1 MLRYL
6 LAVNPLLE
14 AHRGGGNNS
23 SGGGNTSGNGEY
35 ISGPAVESV
44 IVSQPQLT
52 LVVNDTFSLNALVLP
67 TGVDASVLWT
77 SSDESV
83 VTVAEGGW
91 ITAKAVGTA
100 DITVTAKADTSKTA
114 VCKVTVVST
123 EIPAT
128 DITLSPTELDL
139 RVGETNLLSVTVSP
153 DNATMPMLNWSSYI
167 DTDPIVQ
174 IYNGKVTGIREGSTT
189 VTVSAVVGVTEL
201 TASCQVT
208 VSPRTGI
215 EGKWLSNN
223 GSYVITANT
232 ITTGYDGMNGFVPR
246 NLYKYTKSGNE
257 TKGTITV
264 TRQAQWDSETSE
276 WVTVDTM
283 LKKLE
288 TDQQTQMQEQKKI
301 LDEVNLGELKDIL
314 LPKGS
319 LEDLKLSLRK
329 LAAEMNMTFNEN
341 NLTEE
346 NLTKPVPEDVKELY
360 MALIEKQFATQ
371 KEEITR
377 SRTYKYEVIDDPGYG
392 AMIQFTGMYDT
403 TKKWFEQTEGNFS
416 AYDNGI
422 SISYNPQSKSLYGS
436 DQNTQTDIDI
446 FFSSV
451 TETELTERDSG
462 KTWTALWDGIYLTLT
477 NPEDVSYKLEWS
489 GYYLF

>member
-14 AHRGGGNNS
+14 IHRGGGNNS

-189 VTVSAVVGVTEL
+189 VTVSAVVGEL

-276 WVTVDTM
+276 WVTVGTEIEN
-283 LKKLE
+283 LE
-288 TDQQTQMQEQKKI
+288 AGIQEQKKM
-301 LDEVNLGELKDIL
+301 LDGANLGELKDML
-314 LPKGS
+314 HQAS
-319 LEDLKLSLRK
+319 LEDLKLFLRE

-341 NLTEE
+341 NLTKE
-346 NLTKPVPEDVKELY
+346 NLTKPVPQDVKELLMSY
-360 MALIEKQFATQ
+360 AGKMVTEQ
-371 KEEITR
+371 KEEMTR
-377 SRTYKYEVIDDPGYG
+377 PRTYGYEVTDDPRNGP
-392 AMIQFTGMYDT
+392 MIQLTGMYDT
-403 TKKWFEQTEGNFS
+403 TKNWFEQTDGEFS
-416 AYDNGI
+416 TNDNGI
-422 SISYNPQSKSLYGS
+422 SISYDPQSKNLYGWDPTEINIS
-436 DQNTQTDIDI
+436 
-446 FFSSV
+446 FSSV
-451 TETELTERDSG
+451 TETELTDENSG
-462 KTWTALWDGIYLTLT
+462 KWTANWNESTLTLT
-477 NPEDVSYKLEWS
+477 LTSPSMVTYTLEWS
-489 GYYLF
+489 SPLY

>member
-1 MLRYL
+1 M
-6 LAVNPLLE
+6 
-14 AHRGGGNNS
+14 
-23 SGGGNTSGNGEY
+23 
-35 ISGPAVESV
+35 

-215 EGKWLSNN
+215 EGDWQTDWNR
-223 GSYVITANT
+223 YFITAKT
-232 ITTGYDGMNGFVPR
+232 ISTYIHEAGGTGSIPQNRYS
-246 NLYKYTKSGNE
+246 YTKSGN
-257 TKGTITV
+257 GTEGTV
-264 TRQAQWDSETSE
+264 T
-276 WVTVDTM
+276 VTLQSIWNNGDNKWYTVGEYIEVM
-283 LKKLE
+283 IK
-288 TDQQTQMQEQKKI
+288 QIQESMSS
-301 LDEVNLGELKDIL
+301 
-314 LPKGS
+314 S
-319 LEDLKLSLRK
+319 LRDFVASMSRGDLSLFISTSK
-329 LAAEMNMTFNEN
+329 DMATEMEMTFDES
-341 NLTEE
+341 NLTEA
-346 NLTKPVPEDVKELY
+346 NLDKPVPQDVQNLY
-360 MALIEKQFATQ
+360 TAYANKFFTAE
-371 KEEITR
+371 KEEMTKPH
-377 SRTYKYEVIDDPGYG
+377 TYEYEVTGGEFTPP
-392 AMIQFTGMYDT
+392 MIYFRGQYDT
-403 TKKWFEQTEGNFS
+403 TKEWFEQTEGNFS

-422 SISYNPQSKSLYGS
+422 SISYDPQSKSLYRW
-436 DQNTQTDIDI
+436 DQNTQTNIN
-446 FFSSV
+446 FSSV
-451 TETELTERDSG
+451 TETSLTERDSG
-462 KTWTALWDGIYLTLT
+462 KTWTASWNENTLTLT
-477 NPEDVSYKLEWS
+477 LKSEDISYKLTWS
-489 GYYLF
+489 GYSL